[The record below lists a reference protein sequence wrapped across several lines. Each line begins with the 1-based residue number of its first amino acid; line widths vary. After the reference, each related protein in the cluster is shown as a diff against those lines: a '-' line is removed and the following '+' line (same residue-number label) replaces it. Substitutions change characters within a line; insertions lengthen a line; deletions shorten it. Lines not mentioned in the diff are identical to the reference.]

1 MSRGGNKD
9 FTGGGWGDGGGR
21 GRGRDKGGE
30 EEEDEK
36 KEEEEQQKE
45 NSVVVIPDVC
55 GHFQQWTYNEEDK
68 DNAAMMSLKTN
79 GNGDYDDDGDD
90 RR

>member
-1 MSRGGNKD
+1 M
-9 FTGGGWGDGGGR
+9 
-21 GRGRDKGGE
+21 E
-30 EEEDEK
+30 EE
-36 KEEEEQQKE
+36 QKE